1 MDIILFLF
9 IFPIATIIFAIAL
22 QKILCNP
29 YLVSAIVLAI
39 FLIVTFTVYG
49 VSFLIAAFIYA
60 IIALI
65 TAYIVSIFCR
75 IANRTIEINFIGNS
89 GSGRAGDNNSSCCNN
104 CNNSRTGEGRCSS
117 CNNGNDRSG
126 NNRNGSNC
134 CNGNNGFSRNL
145 ACFNEN
151 VVALSNSIDDLAD
164 TINSQN
170 EDDDNCPLCC
180 NSNNSRQNRSG
191 NNCNCGCGT
200 LRNGDPNTTACRTC
214 ACQRQFRNCL
224 RRI

>member
-1 MDIILFLF
+1 MDILLFLF

-60 IIALI
+60 IIALV

-75 IANRTIEINFIGNS
+75 ISNRSIEINFIGDN

-117 CNNGNDRSG
+117 CNNGNARSG
-126 NNRNGSNC
+126 SNRSGSNC
-134 CNGNNGFSRNL
+134 CNGNNGLSRNL

-151 VVALSNSIDDLAD
+151 VVALSNSIDELAD
-164 TINSQN
+164 RINAQN
-170 EDDDNCPLCC
+170 DDNDNCSSC
-180 NSNNSRQNRSG
+180 NSNNDSQNRNG

-224 RRI
+224 RRV

>member
-1 MDIILFLF
+1 MNIILFLF

-75 IANRTIEINFIGNS
+75 IANRTIEINFIG
-89 GSGRAGDNNSSCCNN
+89 D
-104 CNNSRTGEGRCSS
+104 
-117 CNNGNDRSG
+117 NGNHD
-126 NNRNGSNC
+126 N
-134 CNGNNGFSRNL
+134 
-145 ACFNEN
+145 
-151 VVALSNSIDDLAD
+151 
-164 TINSQN
+164 
-170 EDDDNCPLCC
+170 DNCSCC
-180 NSNNSRQNRSG
+180 NSNNGWQNRSG

-224 RRI
+224 RRV

>member
-75 IANRTIEINFIGNS
+75 IANRTIEINFIGDSGS
-89 GSGRAGDNNSSCCNN
+89 GSGRSGENNSSCSNN

-126 NNRNGSNC
+126 NNS
-134 CNGNNGFSRNL
+134 
-145 ACFNEN
+145 
-151 VVALSNSIDDLAD
+151 
-164 TINSQN
+164 
-170 EDDDNCPLCC
+170 
-180 NSNNSRQNRSG
+180 
-191 NNCNCGCGT
+191 NCGCGT

-224 RRI
+224 RRV

>member
-75 IANRTIEINFIGNS
+75 IANRTIEINFIGDS
-89 GSGRAGDNNSSCCNN
+89 GSGRSGENNSSCCNN
-104 CNNSRTGEGRCSS
+104 CNSSRIGEGRCSLY
-117 CNNGNDRSG
+117 NDGNDRSG
-126 NNRNGSNC
+126 NNS
-134 CNGNNGFSRNL
+134 
-145 ACFNEN
+145 
-151 VVALSNSIDDLAD
+151 
-164 TINSQN
+164 
-170 EDDDNCPLCC
+170 
-180 NSNNSRQNRSG
+180 
-191 NNCNCGCGT
+191 NCGCGT

-224 RRI
+224 RRV

>member
-1 MDIILFLF
+1 MNLILFLF
-9 IFPIATIIFAIAL
+9 IFPIAVIIFSIAL
-22 QKILCNP
+22 QKILKNP
-29 YLVSAIVLAI
+29 FLVSAIILAV
-39 FLIVTFTVYG
+39 FLIITFTVYG
-49 VSFLIAAFIYA
+49 VGFLIAAFIYA

-75 IANRTIEINFIGNS
+75 ISNRTIEINFIDDN
-89 GSGRAGDNNSSCCNN
+89 GRCCGNNSSCH
-104 CNNSRTGEGRCSS
+104 NNSRTREGQGSS

-126 NNRNGSNC
+126 NNRSGSNC

-145 ACFNEN
+145 ACFDEN
-151 VVALSNSIDDLAD
+151 VVALSNSIDELAD
-164 TINSQN
+164 SINAHN
-170 EDDDNCPLCC
+170 DDGDNCSCC
-180 NSNNSRQNRSG
+180 NSNNGLQNRSG

-224 RRI
+224 RRV

>member
-9 IFPIATIIFAIAL
+9 IFPIATIILAIAL

-29 YLVSAIVLAI
+29 HLVSAIVLAI

-89 GSGRAGDNNSSCCNN
+89 GRSSENNSSCCNN
-104 CNNSRTGEGRCSS
+104 CNSGNSRTGESRGSS
-117 CNNGNDRSG
+117 CNGN
-126 NNRNGSNC
+126 
-134 CNGNNGFSRNL
+134 
-145 ACFNEN
+145 A
-151 VVALSNSIDDLAD
+151 
-164 TINSQN
+164 
-170 EDDDNCPLCC
+170 
-180 NSNNSRQNRSG
+180 RSG

-224 RRI
+224 RRV

>member
-1 MDIILFLF
+1 MDIILFFF

-39 FLIVTFTVYG
+39 FLIVTFTAYG
-49 VSFLIAAFIYA
+49 VTFLIAAFIYA

-65 TAYIVSIFCR
+65 TAYIVSVFCR

-89 GSGRAGDNNSSCCNN
+89 GSGRAGDNNSS
-104 CNNSRTGEGRCSS
+104 
-117 CNNGNDRSG
+117 
-126 NNRNGSNC
+126 C

-224 RRI
+224 RRV

>member
-9 IFPIATIIFAIAL
+9 IFPIATIIFAISL

-75 IANRTIEINFIGNS
+75 IANRTIEINFIGDS
-89 GSGRAGDNNSSCCNN
+89 G
-104 CNNSRTGEGRCSS
+104 
-117 CNNGNDRSG
+117 
-126 NNRNGSNC
+126 
-134 CNGNNGFSRNL
+134 
-145 ACFNEN
+145 
-151 VVALSNSIDDLAD
+151 
-164 TINSQN
+164 
-170 EDDDNCPLCC
+170 NCPLCC

-191 NNCNCGCGT
+191 NNSNCGCGT

-224 RRI
+224 RRV

>member
-104 CNNSRTGEGRCSS
+104 CNSSRTGEGRCSS
-117 CNNGNDRSG
+117 CNNGN
-126 NNRNGSNC
+126 
-134 CNGNNGFSRNL
+134 
-145 ACFNEN
+145 
-151 VVALSNSIDDLAD
+151 
-164 TINSQN
+164 NSQN
-170 EDDDNCPLCC
+170 EDEDNCPLCC

-200 LRNGDPNTTACRTC
+200 LRNGAPNTTACRTC

-224 RRI
+224 RRV

>member
-75 IANRTIEINFIGNS
+75 IANRTIEINFIGDS
-89 GSGRAGDNNSSCCNN
+89 GSGRSGENNSSCSNN

-126 NNRNGSNC
+126 NNS
-134 CNGNNGFSRNL
+134 
-145 ACFNEN
+145 
-151 VVALSNSIDDLAD
+151 
-164 TINSQN
+164 
-170 EDDDNCPLCC
+170 
-180 NSNNSRQNRSG
+180 
-191 NNCNCGCGT
+191 NCGCGT

-224 RRI
+224 RRV

>member
-75 IANRTIEINFIGNS
+75 IANRSIEINFI
-89 GSGRAGDNNSSCCNN
+89 DNTSCCNN
-104 CNNSRTGEGRCSS
+104 GNSRTGEGRGSS
-117 CNNGNDRSG
+117 CNNDG
-126 NNRNGSNC
+126 
-134 CNGNNGFSRNL
+134 
-145 ACFNEN
+145 
-151 VVALSNSIDDLAD
+151 
-164 TINSQN
+164 
-170 EDDDNCPLCC
+170 C
-180 NSNNSRQNRSG
+180 NSNNSRQGRSG
-191 NNCNCGCGT
+191 NNWNCGCGT
-200 LRNGDPNTTACRTC
+200 LCNGDPNTTACRTC

-224 RRI
+224 RRV